1 MALELNNSTSPFH
14 KGDFYI
20 TLGEAVTHK
29 GIKTCLPTGKIE
41 SKADFEKLFNLHYS
55 NLCAYA
61 SEEVVQEVLFKL
73 WTNRESIIITSSIQ
87 SYLFRAVRNASLNVL
102 KHVNIREDYKA
113 QHEYERD
120 DELSSEDEMIVSEL
134 DQKIRVA
141 IDQLP
146 IERKKVFIL
155 SRYDG
160 LKYKEIADK
169 LNISVS
175 TVENQM
181 VKALKFLREELKD
194 YLPWIILFFSDFLK
208 NG

>member
-1 MALELNNSTSPFH
+1 MAETIAH
-14 KGDFYI
+14 KSI
-20 TLGEAVTHK
+20 
-29 GIKTCLPTGKIE
+29 KIE
-41 SKADFEKLFNLHYS
+41 TKQDFEELFNSHYS
-55 NLCAYA
+55 NLCAYANNFLKDVDA

-73 WTNRESIIITSSIQ
+73 WTNRESIIITSSVH

-102 KHVNIREDYKA
+102 KHVNIREDYKI

-134 DQKIRVA
+134 DQKIRAA

-146 IERKKVFIL
+146 MERKKVFIL

-181 VKALKFLREELKD
+181 VKALKYLREELKD
-194 YLPWIILFFSDFLK
+194 YLPWIILFFGNLFK
-208 NG
+208 NGG

>member
-1 MALELNNSTSPFH
+1 MHNFFCSIN
-14 KGDFYI
+14 I
-20 TLGEAVTHK
+20 
-29 GIKTCLPTGKIE
+29 
-41 SKADFEKLFNLHYS
+41 FNDHYS
-55 NLCAYA
+55 NLCSYANNFLKDVDA
-61 SEEVVQEVLFKL
+61 SEEVVQEILFKL
-73 WTNRESIIITSSIQ
+73 WTNRDKIIITSTIQ
-87 SYLFRAVRNASLNVL
+87 SYLFRSVRNASLNVL
-102 KHVNIREDYKA
+102 KHVNIREDYKI

-134 DQKIRVA
+134 DQKIRAA

-146 IERKKVFIL
+146 IERKKVFIM

-160 LKYKEIADK
+160 LKYKEIAEK

-181 VKALKFLREELKD
+181 VKALKFLRTELKD
-194 YLPWIILFFSDFLK
+194 YLPWIIIFFTNLFK

>member
-1 MALELNNSTSPFH
+1 MTETSTHIGFR
-14 KGDFYI
+14 
-20 TLGEAVTHK
+20 
-29 GIKTCLPTGKIE
+29 IE
-41 SKADFEKLFNLHYS
+41 SKADFEKLFNDHYS

-61 SEEVVQEVLFKL
+61 NNFLKDVDASEEVIQEVLFKL
-73 WTNRESIIITSSIQ
+73 WTNRENLVISSSIQ

-102 KHVNIREDYKA
+102 KHVNIREDYKI

-134 DQKIRVA
+134 DQKIRAA

-160 LKYKEIADK
+160 LKYKEIAEK

-181 VKALKFLREELKD
+181 VKALKFLRTELKD
-194 YLPWIILFFSDFLK
+194 YLPWIIIFFSNFFK

>member
-1 MALELNNSTSPFH
+1 MTETKIH
-14 KGDFYI
+14 KAF
-20 TLGEAVTHK
+20 
-29 GIKTCLPTGKIE
+29 KIE
-41 SKADFEKLFNLHYS
+41 TKQDFEKLFNDHYS

-61 SEEVVQEVLFKL
+61 NNFLKDVDASEEVVQEILFKL
-73 WTNRESIIITSSIQ
+73 WTNKDSAIITSSIQ

-102 KHVNIREDYKA
+102 KHVNIREDYKV

-134 DQKIRVA
+134 DQKIREA

-160 LKYKEIADK
+160 LKYKEIAEK

-194 YLPWIILFFSDFLK
+194 YLPWLILFFYDFF
-208 NG
+208 

>member
-1 MALELNNSTSPFH
+1 MTQTA
-14 KGDFYI
+14 
-20 TLGEAVTHK
+20 THI
-29 GIKTCLPTGKIE
+29 GFKTCLPTGKIE
-41 SKADFEKLFNLHYS
+41 SKSDFEKLFNDHYS

-61 SEEVVQEVLFKL
+61 NNFLKDVDAAEEVVQEVLFKL
-73 WTNRESIIITSSIQ
+73 WTNRESVVINTSVQ
-87 SYLFRAVRNASLNVL
+87 SYLFKAVRNASLNVI

-113 QHEYERD
+113 QNEYEMD
-120 DELSSEDEMIVSEL
+120 NSLSSEDEMIVTEL
-134 DQKIRVA
+134 EQKIRIA

-146 IERKKVFIL
+146 IERKKIFIL
-155 SRYDG
+155 SRYEG

-181 VKALKFLREELKD
+181 VNALKFLRSELKD
-194 YLPWIILFFSDFLK
+194 YLPWIIIFFGNFFK

>member
-1 MALELNNSTSPFH
+1 MEST
-14 KGDFYI
+14 I
-20 TLGEAVTHK
+20 THK
-29 GIKTCLPTGKIE
+29 GFKIE
-41 SKADFEKLFNLHYS
+41 TKFDFEELFNTHYS
-55 NLCAYA
+55 NLCAYANNFLKDVDA

-73 WTNRESIIITSSIQ
+73 WTNKDSILITSSVQ
-87 SYLFRAVRNASLNVL
+87 SYLFRAVRNASLNVI

-113 QHEYERD
+113 HNEYEMQ

-134 DQKIRVA
+134 EQKIRVA

-155 SRYDG
+155 SRYEG
-160 LKYKEIADK
+160 LKYKEIAEK

-181 VKALKFLREELKD
+181 VKALKYLRNELAD
-194 YLPWIILFFSDFLK
+194 YLPWLILFFSDFFK

>member
-1 MALELNNSTSPFH
+1 MTQTA
-14 KGDFYI
+14 
-20 TLGEAVTHK
+20 TH
-29 GIKTCLPTGKIE
+29 TGLKIE
-41 SKADFEKLFNLHYS
+41 SKADFEKLFNDHYS
-55 NLCAYA
+55 NMCAYANNFLKDVDA

-73 WTNRESIIITSSIQ
+73 WTNRESIIITSSVQ

-102 KHVNIREDYKA
+102 KHVNIREDYKV

-134 DQKIRVA
+134 DQKIRAA

-146 IERKKVFIL
+146 MERKKVFIL

-194 YLPWIILFFSDFLK
+194 YLPWIILFFGNLFK
-208 NG
+208 NGG

>member
-1 MALELNNSTSPFH
+1 MVELAIH
-14 KGDFYI
+14 KDF
-20 TLGEAVTHK
+20 
-29 GIKTCLPTGKIE
+29 KIE
-41 SKADFEKLFNLHYS
+41 SKKDFEKIFNDHYS
-55 NLCAYA
+55 TLCAYANNFLKDVDA
-61 SEEVVQEVLFKL
+61 SEEVVQEILFKL
-73 WTNRESIIITSSIQ
+73 WTNRDKIIITSTIQ
-87 SYLFRAVRNASLNVL
+87 SYLFRSVRNASLNVL
-102 KHVNIREDYKA
+102 KHVNIREDYKI

-134 DQKIRVA
+134 DQKIRAA

-146 IERKKVFIL
+146 IERKKVFIM

-160 LKYKEIADK
+160 LKYKEIAEK

-181 VKALKFLREELKD
+181 VKALKFLRTELKD
-194 YLPWIILFFSDFLK
+194 YLPWIIIFFTNLFK

>member
-1 MALELNNSTSPFH
+1 M
-14 KGDFYI
+14 
-20 TLGEAVTHK
+20 GETATHK
-29 GIKTCLPTGKIE
+29 GFKTCLPTGKIE
-41 SKADFEKLFNLHYS
+41 TKQDFEKLFNDHYS
-55 NLCAYA
+55 NLCAYANNFLKDVDA

-73 WTNRESIIITSSIQ
+73 WTNRDSIIVTLSIQ

-102 KHVNIREDYKA
+102 KHINIREDYKA
-113 QHEYERD
+113 QNEYERD

-134 DQKIRVA
+134 DQKIREA

-146 IERKKVFIL
+146 IERKKVFIM

-181 VKALKFLREELKD
+181 VKALKFLRDELKD

-208 NG
+208 NGG

>member
-1 MALELNNSTSPFH
+1 MYNF
-14 KGDFYI
+14 FYI
-20 TLGEAVTHK
+20 NYLTETKTHK
-29 GIKTCLPTGKIE
+29 AFKIE
-41 SKADFEKLFNLHYS
+41 TKQDFEKLFNGHYS
-55 NLCAYA
+55 NLCAYSNNFLKDVDA

-73 WTNRESIIITSSIQ
+73 WTNKESIIITSSIQ

-102 KHVNIREDYKA
+102 KHVNIREDYKI
-113 QHEYERD
+113 QHEYERN

-134 DQKIRVA
+134 DQKIREA

-160 LKYKEIADK
+160 LKYKEIAEK

-181 VKALKFLREELKD
+181 VKALKFLRKELKD
-194 YLPWIILFFSDFLK
+194 YLPWLILFFYDFFK

>member
-1 MALELNNSTSPFH
+1 MAETIVH
-14 KGDFYI
+14 KGFR
-20 TLGEAVTHK
+20 
-29 GIKTCLPTGKIE
+29 IE
-41 SKADFEKLFNLHYS
+41 TKSDFEKIFNAHYS
-55 NLCAYA
+55 NLCAYANNFLKDVDA

-73 WTNRESIIITSSIQ
+73 WTNKDNIIITSSVQ
-87 SYLFRAVRNASLNVL
+87 SYLFRAVRNASLNLL
-102 KHVNIREDYKA
+102 KHVNIREDYKI
-113 QHEYERD
+113 QNEYEMQ

-134 DQKIRVA
+134 DQKIREA

-155 SRYDG
+155 SRYEG
-160 LKYKEIADK
+160 LKYSEIADK

-194 YLPWIILFFSDFLK
+194 YLPWIIIFLGNFFK